1 MGQSNELR
9 RVQNPRVKKGPLLQN
24 EIEIAMRNTKS
35 NAQAAQFLGVSPIT
49 YKKYAK
55 QYFDSEGKSLYEKHM
70 NKSGKG
76 VSFQKKNPD
85 SRYPLEEILKG
96 KHPNYSDARLKIKL
110 VRAGYVPECCNNC
123 GFTESRITDGRIPLL
138 LNYHDGNR
146 DNRLLENIYFLCY
159 NCHFLLVGALNFK
172 GWHRNV
178 FFDPRLTKTQPFK
191 PQK

>member
-1 MGQSNELR
+1 
-9 RVQNPRVKKGPLLQN
+9 
-24 EIEIAMRNTKS
+24 
-35 NAQAAQFLGVSPIT
+35 
-49 YKKYAK
+49 
-55 QYFDSEGKSLYEKHM
+55 M

-138 LNYHDGNR
+138 LNYHDENR
-146 DNRLLENIYFLCY
+146 DNRSLENIYFLCY
-159 NCHFLLVGALNFK
+159 KESCDHDVVIIINRLNFISSAY
-172 GWHRNV
+172 NALYSICS
-178 FFDPRLTKTQPFK
+178 FNDISFLNSSIITKNNNTNIVIF
-191 PQK
+191 